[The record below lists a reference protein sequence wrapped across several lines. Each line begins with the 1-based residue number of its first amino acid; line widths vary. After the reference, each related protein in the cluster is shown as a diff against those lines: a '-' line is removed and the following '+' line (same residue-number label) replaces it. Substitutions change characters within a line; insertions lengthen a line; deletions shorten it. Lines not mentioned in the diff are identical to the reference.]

1 MKLINLK
8 DDTYKRL
15 KRIKTNLGLDSFN
28 NTIEYL
34 LNIYDTYGNKAKIIN
49 LKNSINMIDEAK
61 YNRIFHDSNRY

>member
-15 KRIKTNLGLDSFN
+15 KRIKTNLGLSSFN

-34 LNIYDTYGNKAKIIN
+34 LNIYDTYGTKAKIIN
-49 LKNSINMIDEAK
+49 LKNSINIIDEAK
-61 YNRIFHDSNRY
+61 YNRIFHDSSRY